1 MKVLKNMEASKHKLQ
16 ATSAHSQMH
25 EAMLFFTPINLF
37 LSACVCVC
45 VCVCVK
51 MLLSGGILCPLYS
64 ELCVHMIRSLHYSDT
79 TARQVNT
86 LPTLLHLSPVHTHA
100 QLSFTQSERLGWF
113 VVMCIVWAGHQTTKP
128 VNGKLCLSKCRL

>member
-45 VCVCVK
+45 VCV
-51 MLLSGGILCPLYS
+51 
-64 ELCVHMIRSLHYSDT
+64 
-79 TARQVNT
+79 
-86 LPTLLHLSPVHTHA
+86 
-100 QLSFTQSERLGWF
+100 
-113 VVMCIVWAGHQTTKP
+113 
-128 VNGKLCLSKCRL
+128 

>member
-45 VCVCVK
+45 VCVWRCFCQEGFCVPCT
-51 MLLSGGILCPLYS
+51 LSSVC
-64 ELCVHMIRSLHYSDT
+64 T
-79 TARQVNT
+79 
-86 LPTLLHLSPVHTHA
+86 
-100 QLSFTQSERLGWF
+100 W
-113 VVMCIVWAGHQTTKP
+113 
-128 VNGKLCLSKCRL
+128 

>member
-45 VCVCVK
+45 VCVCEDAFVRRD
-51 MLLSGGILCPLYS
+51 S
-64 ELCVHMIRSLHYSDT
+64 V
-79 TARQVNT
+79 
-86 LPTLLHLSPVHTHA
+86 SPV
-100 QLSFTQSERLGWF
+100 L
-113 VVMCIVWAGHQTTKP
+113 
-128 VNGKLCLSKCRL
+128 